1 MPSKSNYRK
10 TGHFAVIWPKPETD
24 SYYRF
29 QGQFEVE
36 IRVEFEIVL
45 LKSLIF
51 GQKYEFKSE
60 MCHFRTE
67 NCAFSNQISFFELKI
82 LSHSSY

>member
-36 IRVEFEIVL
+36 IRVEFEIVI

-51 GQKYEFKSE
+51 EQKYDFDLSTAMNLYKE
-60 MCHFRTE
+60 MFD
-67 NCAFSNQISFFELKI
+67 
-82 LSHSSY
+82 